1 MCRADHIG
9 SPIQADSLNNAVCS
23 ECTLVDPIMKTDSI
37 LAESRIQT
45 YSNNILYIR
54 MLKKAIAAAKR
65 KSDPSQKDAAP
76 KKKPKNNEKNKN
88 KVVKTGKVKKP
99 GKGGKSKDSTA
110 GKNPTSKRKSK
121 KGNGTAK

>member
-9 SPIQADSLNNAVCS
+9 SPIQAGSLNNAVCS
-23 ECTLVDPIMKTDSI
+23 ECTLVDPIMRTDSI

-88 KVVKTGKVKKP
+88 KVVKKKDEEEQDEEEQDEEDQDEDQDEEEEKGKV
-99 GKGGKSKDSTA
+99 
-110 GKNPTSKRKSK
+110 RQVR
-121 KGNGTAK
+121 